1 MKRYYSI
8 LATMVFMVAFS
19 LVLSQPA
26 HALSGFSDITL
37 DSSLA
42 ESVEYL
48 AEHEIVKGTGG
59 GQFSP
64 DAFISVRQWA
74 VMLCRAYE
82 LESHEEPSEFGTSC
96 IQCCL
101 EKDWLQMTAFEEPD
115 SRMCWSA
122 ILESAF
128 HVIDLPVYDYELYPE
143 GVKLSSWENYLRIGR
158 ELGLCGQEAVP
169 AQLLMRGD
177 AAELLFCMLT
187 QSFEVSEPPQPIPI
201 QNHTC
206 LSLNDY
212 LVELRRV
219 PEPILQSF
227 QKQGWT
233 YIIDFD
239 ILQEFSKQHD
249 MGCIGITTY
258 SKKQICVSAP
268 EATIHEMGHFLHCDL
283 DFPPEFERL
292 FRKESSS
299 ARSLL
304 RDYSL
309 TNSHEYFADCFT
321 FWVTNSGNEQKLAA
335 FLDIAPDTYQF
346 FFSLEQENWSRYK

>member
-1 MKRYYSI
+1 MKRYFSK
-8 LATMVFMVAFS
+8 LAVMIFMAA
-19 LVLSQPA
+19 LSFVISVPA
-26 HALSGFSDITL
+26 HAAFMFSDIAP
-37 DSSLA
+37 DSPSF
-42 ESVEYL
+42 ESVKYL
-48 AEHEIVKGTGG
+48 AEHGIVRGTGG

-64 DAFISVRQWA
+64 EAFISVRQWA

-96 IQCCL
+96 IQRCL
-101 EKDWLQMTAFEEPD
+101 EKDWLQTTAFEEPD
-115 SRMCWSA
+115 SRMCWSTF
-122 ILESAF
+122 LESAF
-128 HVIDLPVYDYELYPE
+128 HVIDLPVYNYELYPE
-143 GVKLSSWENYLRIGR
+143 GVKLSPWENYLRIGR
-158 ELGLCGQEAVP
+158 ELGLCGQDAVST
-169 AQLLMRGD
+169 QLVTRGD
-177 AAELLFCMLT
+177 AAGFLFCILT

-219 PEPILQSF
+219 PEPILQAF

-239 ILQEFSKQHD
+239 ILQEFSKQYD

-268 EATIHEMGHFLHCDL
+268 EATVHEMGHFLHCDL

-335 FLDIAPDTYQF
+335 FRDAAPGTYQF
-346 FFSLEQENWSRYK
+346 FFSLEQGNWSRYK

>member
-1 MKRYYSI
+1 MKRYFSK
-8 LATMVFMVAFS
+8 LAVMIFMAA
-19 LVLSQPA
+19 LSFMISVPA
-26 HALSGFSDITL
+26 HAAFMFSDVVP
-37 DSSLA
+37 DSPNF

-48 AEHEIVKGTGG
+48 AEHGIVKGTGDS
-59 GQFSP
+59 QFSP
-64 DAFISVRQWA
+64 EKFISVRQWA
-74 VMLCRAYE
+74 VMLCRAYA

-96 IQCCL
+96 IQRCL
-101 EKDWLQMTAFEEPD
+101 EKDWLQMAAFEEPD

-122 ILESAF
+122 FLESAF

-169 AQLLMRGD
+169 AQLVTRGD

-187 QSFEVSEPPQPIPI
+187 QTFEVTEPPQPIPI

-206 LSLNDY
+206 ISLNDY
-212 LVELRRV
+212 LIELHRV
-219 PEPILQSF
+219 PEPILQAF
-227 QKQGWT
+227 QTQGWT

-249 MGCIGITTY
+249 MSCIGITTY

-268 EATIHEMGHFLHCDL
+268 ESTIHEMGHFLHCVL
-283 DFPPEFERL
+283 DFPLEFERL

-299 ARSLL
+299 AHSLL

-335 FLDIAPDTYQF
+335 FRDAAPGTYHF
-346 FFSLEQENWSRYK
+346 FFSLEQGNWSRNI

>member
-48 AEHEIVKGTGG
+48 AKHEIVKGTGG

-158 ELGLCGQEAVP
+158 ELGLCG
-169 AQLLMRGD
+169 
-177 AAELLFCMLT
+177 
-187 QSFEVSEPPQPIPI
+187 
-201 QNHTC
+201 
-206 LSLNDY
+206 
-212 LVELRRV
+212 
-219 PEPILQSF
+219 
-227 QKQGWT
+227 
-233 YIIDFD
+233 
-239 ILQEFSKQHD
+239 
-249 MGCIGITTY
+249 
-258 SKKQICVSAP
+258 
-268 EATIHEMGHFLHCDL
+268 
-283 DFPPEFERL
+283 
-292 FRKESSS
+292 
-299 ARSLL
+299 
-304 RDYSL
+304 
-309 TNSHEYFADCFT
+309 
-321 FWVTNSGNEQKLAA
+321 
-335 FLDIAPDTYQF
+335 
-346 FFSLEQENWSRYK
+346 

>member
-48 AEHEIVKGTGG
+48 AEHGIIKGTGG

-64 DAFISVRQWA
+64 EKFISVRQWA

-169 AQLLMRGD
+169 AQLVTRGD
-177 AAELLFCMLT
+177 AAKLLFCILT

-219 PEPILQSF
+219 PEPILHAF
-227 QKQGWT
+227 QEQGWM
-233 YIIDFD
+233 YIIDFG
-239 ILQEFSKQHD
+239 ILEAFSKQYD

-258 SKKQICVSAP
+258 SKKQICVSAS
-268 EATIHEMGHFLHCDL
+268 EATVHEIGHFLHCDL

-335 FLDIAPDTYQF
+335 FQDAAPGTYQF

>member
-48 AEHEIVKGTGG
+48 AKHEIVKGTGG

-96 IQCCL
+96 IQRCL

-115 SRMCWSA
+115 SQMCWSA
-122 ILESAF
+122 FLESAF

-143 GVKLSSWENYLRIGR
+143 GVNLSSWENYLRIGR

-169 AQLLMRGD
+169 AQLVTRGD
-177 AAELLFCMLT
+177 AAKLLFCILT

-219 PEPILQSF
+219 PEPILHAF
-227 QKQGWT
+227 QEQGWM

-239 ILQEFSKQHD
+239 ILEAFSKQYD

-268 EATIHEMGHFLHCDL
+268 EATVHEMGHFLHCDL

-292 FRKESSS
+292 FCKESSS

-321 FWVTNSGNEQKLAA
+321 FWVTNSGNGQKLAA
-335 FLDIAPDTYQF
+335 FRDAAPGTYQF
-346 FFSLEQENWSRYK
+346 FFSLEQGNWSRNI